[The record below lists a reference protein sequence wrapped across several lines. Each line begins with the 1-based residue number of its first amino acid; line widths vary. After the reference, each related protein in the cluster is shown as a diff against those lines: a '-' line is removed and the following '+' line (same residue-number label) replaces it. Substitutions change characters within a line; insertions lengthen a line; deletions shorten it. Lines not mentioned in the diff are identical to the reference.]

1 MKNNSINLK
10 IDNLRKILNKQIEN
24 NEKFENII
32 ETSKK
37 IDILLNSYYKSIYT
51 NR

>member
-1 MKNNSINLK
+1 MKNDIINVE

-24 NEKFENII
+24 NENSKNII

-37 IDILLNSYYKSIYT
+37 IDDLINIYYKSVSFK
-51 NR
+51 